1 MYKDFLVYK
10 SGLYQVLDGAMKFN
24 SGHAIKI
31 IGWDVLNGKNH
42 WIIENSFGESWG
54 INGLGYIA
62 VGEKDLLIEE
72 YTLAPMP
79 VPKAKEAS

>member
-42 WIIENSFGESWG
+42 WIIEKFLFFLN
-54 INGLGYIA
+54 II
-62 VGEKDLLIEE
+62 LIFS
-72 YTLAPMP
+72 
-79 VPKAKEAS
+79 KFFR